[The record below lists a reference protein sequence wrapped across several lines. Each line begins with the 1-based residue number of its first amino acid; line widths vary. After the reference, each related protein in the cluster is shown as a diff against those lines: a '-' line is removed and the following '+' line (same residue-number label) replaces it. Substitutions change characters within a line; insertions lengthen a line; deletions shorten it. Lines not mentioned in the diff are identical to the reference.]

1 MFIDLS
7 RYKVVHKD
15 NVLRA
20 LGIVDIVFT
29 DSPHLMP
36 DPRNPRAPKAV
47 MPETLVLA
55 VINHNGNLVYMTTKA
70 REVQFLPNL
79 QITAEGPGNE

>member
-15 NVLRA
+15 QVLRA
-20 LGIVDIVFT
+20 LGIADVVFT
-29 DSPHLMP
+29 DSQHLML
-36 DPRNPRAPKAV
+36 DPQNPRAPKSV

-55 VINHNGNLVYMTTKA
+55 VINPNGNLVYMTLKA

-79 QITAEGPGNE
+79 QMEGQA

>member
-7 RYKVVHKD
+7 KYKVVYKD
-15 NVLRA
+15 QVLRA
-20 LGIVDIVFT
+20 LGIADVVFT
-29 DSPHLMP
+29 DSQYLRP
-36 DPRNPRAPKAV
+36 DPTNPKAPKSV

-55 VINHNGNLVYMTTKA
+55 VINPNGNLVYMTVKA

-79 QITAEGPGNE
+79 QMEGQA